1 MPEECLFC
9 RIAAGEAPSD
19 IVYQDE
25 GITAFRDINPQ
36 APIHILVV
44 PNEHIPTLADIDA
57 QNAGILVKMVC
68 VANQLAQA
76 EGIAQ
81 QGYRVVINCGREAG
95 QSVPHLHLH
104 LLGGRAMRWPPG

>member
-1 MPEECLFC
+1 MTCIFC
-9 RIAAGEAPSD
+9 EIIARRMKGD

-25 GITAFRDINPQ
+25 GITAFRDVNPQ
-36 APIHILVV
+36 APTHILVV

-57 QNAGILVKMVC
+57 ENAGILVKMIC

-76 EGIAQ
+76 ESIAEG
-81 QGYRVVINCGREAG
+81 GYRLVINCGREAG